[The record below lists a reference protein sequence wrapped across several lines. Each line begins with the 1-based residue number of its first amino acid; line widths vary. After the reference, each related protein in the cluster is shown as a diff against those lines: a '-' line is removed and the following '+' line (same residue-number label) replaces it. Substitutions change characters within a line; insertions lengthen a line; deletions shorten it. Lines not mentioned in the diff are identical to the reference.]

1 MFQRLATF
9 ISRHWLLVLICWVV
23 IPVGIKLLA
32 PSWDDVCRD
41 GDFAYLPAR
50 MTSARGEKLIG
61 EAFPDLASKSEIV
74 VLVARPG
81 GKLREEDREIA
92 SRLAEKFA
100 PHEGVAS
107 PVAAVWSCDE
117 PLVGQKLISPLGPNG
132 QAVLVIL
139 QLNTELMEI
148 ANIPFV
154 FEVHKAIEDM
164 QKEAGYPEGLQ
175 VGVTGSA
182 AIGTDMLCS
191 ADQSIRNT
199 EWVTIS
205 LVVLILLIVYRAPG
219 LVIVPL
225 LAIAASFIVSTDVL
239 AILAHGSETSG
250 WFDFQIFK
258 TTKIFIVVI
267 LFGAATDYCLF
278 LIARY
283 REELQRGLDPAAA
296 LEESLAQTGHAL
308 TGSAMTTILG
318 LGAMLFADFGK
329 YRSGGPTI
337 ALSLVV
343 ALVACVTLAPA
354 LLRAF
359 GRSVFWPFG
368 VGQDKPSPVRVFSG
382 EAAVR
387 PSFMGRFWERI
398 AQGII
403 TRPGLILVCSFLIL
417 ALPAYCGL
425 SVPVTYDMLGE
436 LNSDCASV
444 QGARLL
450 EKFFPIGETG
460 PITVLASHPGG
471 NFDGKDERRQVSM
484 LTKELC
490 ERTYTDTNGVEGHPI
505 LGVRSLTNPL
515 GGPPGAFSP
524 FTPAGRR
531 RMAAVNHPRTK
542 ATFLSSMP
550 GYAGAVTRFDLICR
564 YDPFSHEAVRLLDQ
578 IEQRLLAHGNDAASP
593 WHGTSFDFIGITAG
607 IRDLEA
613 VNTSD
618 TYRIGLLVSLAV
630 FGVLVFLLRRPVI
643 SCYLIFTVL
652 FGYFATLG
660 ITKLFFAWLFGDTF
674 QGLDWKLPI
683 FLFVILVAV
692 GEDYNIYLVTRV
704 FEEQRRRGLIE
715 GLRYAVVRTGGII
728 TSCGVIMAGTFGSM
742 ITGTLRGMYELGFS
756 LALGVLLDTFII
768 RTILVPSFLALWARW
783 FGEPAQEGDAKVV
796 APHFESVLDAE
807 DRPKQHKAGQL
818 VG

>member
-1 MFQRLATF
+1 MFARLATF
-9 ISRHWLLVLICWVV
+9 VSRHWLIVLLAWVV
-23 IPVGIKLLA
+23 IPVGIKLVA
-32 PSWDDVCRD
+32 PCWDDICRD

-50 MTSARGEKLIG
+50 MTSARGEKLVA
-61 EAFPDLASKSEIV
+61 EAFPTLASKSQV
-74 VLVARPG
+74 VLMVARPN
-81 GKLREEDREIA
+81 GKLRPEDFEVA
-92 SRLAEKFA
+92 NRLSEKYT
-100 PHEGVAS
+100 PKEGGSS
-107 PVAAVWSCDE
+107 PVAAVWNCDE
-117 PLVGQKLISPLGPNG
+117 PLVGRKLISPLGSNG

-139 QLNTELMEI
+139 QLNSELMAI
-148 ANIPFV
+148 SNIPFV
-154 FEVHKAIEDM
+154 CNLYLAVDAM
-164 QKEAGYPEGLQ
+164 RKEADFPEGLEL
-175 VGVTGSA
+175 GVTGSA
-182 AIGTDMLCS
+182 AIGTDMLCA
-191 ADQSIRNT
+191 ADDSIRNT
-199 EWVTIS
+199 ELVTIL
-205 LVVLILLIVYRAPG
+205 LVVVILLVVYRAPG

-225 LAIAASFIVSTDVL
+225 VAIAASFVVSTDLIALV
-239 AILAHGSETSG
+239 AQWSDWSG

-296 LEESLAQTGHAL
+296 IEEALSQTGHAL
-308 TGSAMTTILG
+308 TASAMTTILG

-343 ALVACVTLAPA
+343 ALVACLTIAPA
-354 LLRAF
+354 LLRAV
-359 GRSVFWPFG
+359 GRAVFWPFG
-368 VGQDKPSPVRVFSG
+368 VGRDKMSRVRVFSN
-382 EAAVR
+382 ETVR
-387 PSFMGRFWERI
+387 PSLVGRFWETI
-398 AQGII
+398 AHGII
-403 TRPGLILVCSFLIL
+403 TRPGLILVGSFLVL
-417 ALPAYCGL
+417 ALPAYAGL

-436 LNSDCASV
+436 LPPDRVSV

-450 EKFFPIGETG
+450 EKYFPIGETG
-460 PITVLASHPGG
+460 PITVLAYHPGG
-471 NFDGKDERRQVSM
+471 NFDAREQRRQVSL
-484 LTKELC
+484 LTKELNDL
-490 ERTYTDTNGVEGHPI
+490 TYTDSRGVEGRPI
-505 LGVRSLTNPL
+505 VGVRSLTNPL
-515 GGPPGAFSP
+515 GEPPGAFSP

-531 RMAAVNHPRTK
+531 KMAAVNHPRTK
-542 ATFLSSMP
+542 ATFLSTMP
-550 GYAGAVTRFDLICR
+550 GYAGAVTRFDLICN
-564 YDPFSHEAVRLLDQ
+564 YDPFSHEAIRLLDH
-578 IEQRLLAHGNDAASP
+578 IEDRLLDLSDDPASA

-618 TYRIGLLVSLAV
+618 TFRIGLLVSIAV
-630 FGVLVFLLRRPVI
+630 LGVLVFLLRRPII

-652 FGYFATLG
+652 FGFFVSLG

-715 GLRYAVVRTGGII
+715 GLRVAVVRTGGII

-742 ITGTLRGMYELGFS
+742 ITGSLRGMYELGFS

-768 RTILVPSFLALWARW
+768 RTILVPAFLALWARR
-783 FGEPAQEGDAKVV
+783 FGEADMEDGASMTTPHHFDPRHELTDLPAPRRVN
-796 APHFESVLDAE
+796 
-807 DRPKQHKAGQL
+807 RL